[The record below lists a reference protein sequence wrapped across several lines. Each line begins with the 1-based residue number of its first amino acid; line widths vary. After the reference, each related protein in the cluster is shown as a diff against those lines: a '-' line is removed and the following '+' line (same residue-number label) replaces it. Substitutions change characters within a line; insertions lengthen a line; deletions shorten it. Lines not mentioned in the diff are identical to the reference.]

1 MKRSRYKIQT
11 PVSLALKNM
20 RNARGLSLI
29 KTARLLNVKEA
40 LINHYENGR
49 KDSIPEDYVIKFV
62 SGLGFTMDDWEDFL
76 QGRTS
81 VYDLRQECRD
91 FITKLDRE
99 KLKAIHS
106 MLLSFSGSK

>member
-40 LINHYENGR
+40 LVNHYENGR
-49 KDSIPEDYVIKFV
+49 KDQIPESYIAHFVI
-62 SGLGFTMDDWEDFL
+62 GLGFNLEDWEDFL
-76 QGRTS
+76 KGRTS

-91 FITKLDRE
+91 FISKLDRE
-99 KLKAIHS
+99 KLRAIHT
-106 MLLSFSGSK
+106 MLLSFSNLK